1 MNNVGMTNYTRILGG
16 GDDDVVVGDRRQ
28 VSEAVTM
35 IDKSKRR
42 ESVLNG

>member
-1 MNNVGMTNYTRILGG
+1 MTNYTSSLGG
-16 GDDDVVVGDRRQ
+16 DGDDDDVVVGDRRQ

-42 ESVLNG
+42 ESVLYG